1 MRDNTAWR
9 STEATRSNFHYG
21 NGIDSGL
28 LNIVW
33 QTQWKKW
40 SPLIMDF
47 DNLTTGQNWVA
58 LSWFFSNYDADF
70 VYSHQET
77 FTVADVHRR
86 SYGIGLCMWGPWVM
100 SMLCRYADIMMISH
114 QGSCYLCAYS
124 RRLCLKVM
132 SMLCRCADI
141 MMISHQGSCYL
152 CAYWRRLCLKVMSML
167 CRCAD
172 IMMISH
178 QGSCYLCA
186 YSRRLCLKALVIFK
200 AVQMMFSCNGEMQMS
215 YTLSELQ
222 HWYIILFIWFL
233 YWTYD
238 LAAYEMFTSCG
249 IYDC

>member
-1 MRDNTAWR
+1 MKDMKSTDNGFWQLNNWSELGGA
-9 STEATRSNFHYG
+9 
-21 NGIDSGL
+21 L
-28 LNIVW
+28 LN
-33 QTQWKKW
+33 
-40 SPLIMDF
+40 
-47 DNLTTGQNWVA
+47 
-58 LSWFFSNYDADF
+58 FSNYDADF

-86 SYGIGLCMWGPWVM
+86 GYGIGLCMWGPWV
-100 SMLCRYADIMMISH
+100 I
-114 QGSCYLCAYS
+114 
-124 RRLCLKVM
+124 

-141 MMISHQGSCYL
+141 M
-152 CAYWRRLCLKVMSML
+152 V
-167 CRCAD
+167 
-172 IMMISH
+172 ISH

-238 LAAYEMFTSCG
+238 LTAYEMFTSYG